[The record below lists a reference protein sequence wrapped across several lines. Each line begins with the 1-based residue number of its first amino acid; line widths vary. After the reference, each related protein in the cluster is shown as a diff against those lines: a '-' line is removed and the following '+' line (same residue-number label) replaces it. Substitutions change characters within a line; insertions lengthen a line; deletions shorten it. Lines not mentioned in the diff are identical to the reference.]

1 MRRLTSLVLATSL
14 LVGLLAVP
22 ATAQE
27 EQADIT
33 STVVGSRSFDI
44 LEALVIEAGLAGA
57 LSADDPLEL
66 GDVTVFAP
74 TDRAFRSLVFEYLRS
89 NGTRWW
95 SAYKTAFRSSE
106 KAIADTIIDVAG
118 DNLGAVLLY
127 HVSNELGAVPA
138 SVAVT
143 VKDLD
148 LATLNGAT
156 VEVDGFRNRYVR
168 LTDEVGRRSWVV
180 KTDIEASNGIIHAI
194 NRVILPFGL

>member
-27 EQADIT
+27 RQADIT

-44 LEALVIEAGLAGA
+44 LEALVIEAELAGA
-57 LSADDPLEL
+57 LSEDGLPF
-66 GDVTVFAP
+66 DVTVFAP

-95 SAYKTAFRSSE
+95 PAYKTAFRSSE
-106 KAIADTIIDVAG
+106 AAIADTIISVAG
-118 DNLGAVLLY
+118 DKETLGAILLY
-127 HVSNELGAVPA
+127 HVVEGEVPA

-143 VKDLD
+143 LKGTEVP
-148 LATLNGAT
+148 TLNGAT

-168 LTDEVGRRSWVV
+168 LTDEVGRKSWVV

-194 NRVILPFGL
+194 SRVILPFGL